1 MNEAGNADKKIADVK
16 QEIEQYFIEQNSV
29 IKAVVSNI
37 AEIRNEMQEI
47 KVVSWDDKAKSVLGI
62 SSSVNGLLCILVV
75 LLISAVVYMQMTIVE
90 MDNKI
95 KKVQSLMTILTA
107 KNSEYD
113 LCSQDLP
120 VQANFIIDKL
130 ENDFKN
136 MECVSIKKSTD
147 SAFGF
152 LLARLLPFD
161 FVDVVTLKLRSSEL
175 QIAPVIVSCQIL
187 MD

>member
-1 MNEAGNADKKIADVK
+1 
-16 QEIEQYFIEQNSV
+16 
-29 IKAVVSNI
+29 
-37 AEIRNEMQEI
+37 MQEI

-95 KKVQSLMTILTA
+95 EKMQSLMMILTA

-120 VQANFIIDKL
+120 AQANFIIDKL

-136 MECVSIKKSTD
+136 MECVAKHQKIY
-147 SAFGF
+147 
-152 LLARLLPFD
+152 
-161 FVDVVTLKLRSSEL
+161 
-175 QIAPVIVSCQIL
+175 
-187 MD
+187 